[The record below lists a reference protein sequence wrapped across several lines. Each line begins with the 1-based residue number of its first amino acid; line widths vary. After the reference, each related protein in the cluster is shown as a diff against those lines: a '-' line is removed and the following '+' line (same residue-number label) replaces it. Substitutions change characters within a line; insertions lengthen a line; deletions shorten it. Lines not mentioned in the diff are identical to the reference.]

1 MPSRTSLLKKDQRHA
16 QSFDFSEDVRTLVR
30 VLADGMGIS
39 QVAVLELAL
48 RYLASRVAA
57 HAADAVDPVR
67 PTRSAGGKTGS
78 PHSFRLSAVGRQQL
92 HNLAR
97 HDPPLA
103 DSQVAVVER
112 AIRSFS
118 ELAWREGLVIA
129 ASEVQ

>member
-30 VLADGMGIS
+30 MLADGMGIS
-39 QVAVLELAL
+39 QVAVLELSL
-48 RYLASRVAA
+48 RYLASRA
-57 HAADAVDPVR
+57 AADAVDSVPPLR
-67 PTRSAGGKTGS
+67 NAGGKSGS
-78 PHSFRLSAVGRQQL
+78 PHSFRLSAAGRQQL

-118 ELAWREGLVIA
+118 ELAWREGLVVA
-129 ASEVQ
+129 ASEGQ